1 MYDYALMI
9 KVTELYYYKKL
20 PQKTIAKMLGIS
32 IATVSRILNEALN
45 SGLIEVKIIDIEHK
59 NEQISK
65 KMEAKFGLR
74 KALIINAQENS
85 NIENLKKQIGKAG
98 YDYVIEE
105 MYPGSMV
112 GIGPGST
119 MYEFVEAIDPQQ
131 YKSSVTLLP
140 LIGGWSIGGLVYEVN
155 RLLSIAAFKLG
166 CDFYLMP
173 CPALISSEEIKDIF
187 QHEPIIEEICHKWD
201 SLDMAIF
208 SLGGEVEVSNYPQ
221 LRKNEILLS
230 EARKRG
236 AVGDLLG
243 RFIDQSGNVMDIE
256 VNKRM
261 MSIPLSQFIDI
272 PTRICIAAGYSK
284 IRVIYASL
292 RAKLINVLV
301 SDANTC
307 KTILEM
313 EERNHG

>member
-1 MYDYALMI
+1 
-9 KVTELYYYKKL
+9 
-20 PQKTIAKMLGIS
+20 
-32 IATVSRILNEALN
+32 
-45 SGLIEVKIIDIEHK
+45 
-59 NEQISK
+59 
-65 KMEAKFGLR
+65 
-74 KALIINAQENS
+74 
-85 NIENLKKQIGKAG
+85 
-98 YDYVIEE
+98 
-105 MYPGSMV
+105 
-112 GIGPGST
+112 
-119 MYEFVEAIDPQQ
+119 
-131 YKSSVTLLP
+131 
-140 LIGGWSIGGLVYEVN
+140 
-155 RLLSIAAFKLG
+155 
-166 CDFYLMP
+166 
-173 CPALISSEEIKDIF
+173 
-187 QHEPIIEEICHKWD
+187 
-201 SLDMAIF
+201 
-208 SLGGEVEVSNYPQ
+208 LGGEVEVSNYPQ

-284 IRVIYASL
+284 IRVIYAAL